1 MLCNYYDDPGCY
13 IIIIIM
19 IQAEETK
26 PKYIELPAYEER
38 MESRDIFWSED
49 WPDTQVDTR
58 NPGEVSEILRPWARG
73 GVCWLV
79 WGFFFTSR
87 QPNRVTSGRIIHS

>member
-1 MLCNYYDDPGCY
+1 MLYNYYYDPGCY
-13 IIIIIM
+13 IIIM

-38 MESRDIFWSED
+38 LESRDIFWSED

-79 WGFFFTSR
+79 FGFFHCTSR